1 MALFGKQRYITHG
14 LILVS
19 AVSLAGFV
27 FVYSP
32 DRLHTEFDDSY
43 MYCRY
48 ASNFLSSHGFSW
60 NSQEGP
66 SHGATS
72 PAYLVLIT
80 IVKNLFGAENSLLL
94 STASFSARAANSFS
108 RRGAVISA
116 FIVTPL
122 FSWKLYCAFPGFSLT
137 RIVALCFQKQ
147 LQL

>member
-1 MALFGKQRYITHG
+1 MALFGKLRYITPG

-48 ASNFLSSHGFSW
+48 ASNFIAGHGFSW
-60 NSQEGP
+60 NAQDGSSFGT
-66 SHGATS
+66 TS

-80 IVKNLFGAENSLLL
+80 LLKHFSSVDNSLLL
-94 STASFSARAANSFS
+94 SAASFSAGLAGLLLLILSGYAGGG
-108 RRGAVISA
+108 GA
-116 FIVTPL
+116 
-122 FSWKLYCAFPGFSLT
+122 
-137 RIVALCFQKQ
+137 
-147 LQL
+147 

>member
-1 MALFGKQRYITHG
+1 LFGKNTCFTPS

-48 ASNFLSSHGFSW
+48 ASNYLSGHGFSW
-60 NSQEGP
+60 NSQDGP

-72 PAYLVLIT
+72 PAYLVLIA
-80 IVKNLFGAENSLLL
+80 VLKHLFHAENSLLL
-94 STASFSARAANSFS
+94 SAASFSAGLAGLLFLVLSGYAGGGGGKKAFRFS
-108 RRGAVISA
+108 
-116 FIVTPL
+116 P
-122 FSWKLYCAFPGFSLT
+122 FP
-137 RIVALCFQKQ
+137 
-147 LQL
+147 